1 MAIID
6 NDRGRPRIA
15 ILEDFSSQT
24 GHLLFVNS
32 KGIHLDL
39 PKSLEPTSHDPT
51 KLYLG
56 HTLDEVINSPTDLLA
71 DQILAKARRSRIRGR
86 CLGLPS
92 NPQDLYSFVGTNA
105 PWTRS
110 ASYTELLM
118 YSVMAHNYTRGTWM
132 APETRPTFNDTPA
145 APFCTPAQLVVPLM
159 TKWMLI
165 FEDAA
170 LETLWVGKAAPREW
184 FDDSKT
190 TSISL
195 GPTRCGRIGYSIN
208 SHLKQRN
215 ITATVQLGPH
225 FPTTTKLRLRTP
237 GKLPLKSVSL
247 NGKPWTQ
254 FSVEEETITIPP
266 NAGGTIKIVAEYE

>member
-1 MAIID
+1 
-6 NDRGRPRIA
+6 
-15 ILEDFSSQT
+15 
-24 GHLLFVNS
+24 
-32 KGIHLDL
+32 
-39 PKSLEPTSHDPT
+39 
-51 KLYLG
+51 
-56 HTLDEVINSPTDLLA
+56 
-71 DQILAKARRSRIRGR
+71 
-86 CLGLPS
+86 
-92 NPQDLYSFVGTNA
+92 
-105 PWTRS
+105 
-110 ASYTELLM
+110 M
-118 YSVMAHNYTRGTWM
+118 YSVMAHNYTRGKWM

-190 TSISL
+190 TSISV